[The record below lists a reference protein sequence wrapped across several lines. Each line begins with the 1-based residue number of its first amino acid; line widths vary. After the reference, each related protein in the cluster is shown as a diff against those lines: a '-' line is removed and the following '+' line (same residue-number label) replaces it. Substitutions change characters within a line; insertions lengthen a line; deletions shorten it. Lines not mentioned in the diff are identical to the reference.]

1 MYSEQQGNEF
11 RSFGTVKTVRWMNDV
26 QVASADFQLPLTS
39 FRIRHCA
46 HLSP

>member
-1 MYSEQQGNEF
+1 MYSEQQGNGF
-11 RSFGTVKTVRWMNDV
+11 KSLRTVKTVRWMNDV

-39 FRIRHCA
+39 FRIRHSA